1 MAVYNGTNANNFYG
15 GTAGNDTING
25 NDGNDTLY
33 GADGTDSITGGN
45 GNDFINGGGTGN
57 DTLDGGAGND
67 TVTGAS
73 GNNLILAGDGNDTV
87 IIYQG
92 AATISGGN
100 GNDLYVIQGASAN
113 IEDFQGH
120 DTVDA
125 SGATGNTFLD
135 LSLASASTVQG
146 KTVVFNP
153 GGTTYAPLDVQ
164 FLQDLTGSFGDDI
177 ANVRTLVPQIVDAL
191 QAVQGNIGFGLS
203 SFRDKPVSPFGSAGD
218 YVYNLDLGITNSEA
232 ALAAAY
238 NAATAGGGGDDPE
251 AQLEALLHLA
261 LTPGEV
267 GFRAGTARF
276 VVLFSD
282 NLFHIA
288 GDGASGGI
296 STPNDGDAVL
306 ENEDYPA
313 IAQLKAAL
321 EAANIIPI
329 FAVTSAVTASY
340 QSLVSQLGRGTTVE
354 LSSDSSNIVAA
365 ITAGITTVTST
376 VIEDGIGGVG
386 NDTLIGNAVAN
397 NLDGGDGNDVLTG
410 NAGYDTL
417 TGGNGIDTANYSG
430 ETAPVYVELDP
441 VYAGFQYGI
450 TYGDGTYDQLY
461 NIENANGGAGNDTL
475 RGNAGS
481 NVLNGN
487 AGDDNINGFAGNDTV
502 NGGAGNDFLNGGDGN
517 DWLDSSAGSDTA
529 IGGNGDD
536 TFSIHGA
543 AVVVEDFQGH
553 DKIDASLATGNSY
566 IDLTGANTSI
576 VQGQNV
582 TLNPGGTTYAPLD
595 VQFLQDLTGSF
606 SDDLTN
612 VRTLVPQIVDAL
624 QGVQPNVGFGLST
637 FRDKPVSPF
646 GVSGDYVYNLDLGIT
661 TSEAALTAAYNA
673 ATAGGGSDLPE
684 SQLEALMHLALTP
697 DDVGF
702 RVGTARFVVLF
713 TDAAFHVAGD
723 GAAGGITTP
732 NDGDAVLELED
743 YPEIAQLKAALE
755 AANIIPIFAATAG
768 IEPSYQSLVTA
779 LGRGTTVTLNSDSSN
794 IVAAITA
801 GITSVTQTI
810 IEDVTGGVG
819 NDTLIGNDVAN
830 TMLGLAGN
838 DSITA
843 GAGNDTLDG
852 GAGNDTLIGGTGNDV
867 YYVDSTSDVV
877 TEGAS
882 AGNDTVFSSA
892 NFTLGA
898 NLEVLTLTGAANITG
913 TGNGL
918 NNLITGNSGQ
928 NTLLG
933 GAGNDTID
941 GGLGADSI
949 DGGTG
954 NDSLVGGE
962 RWDTILGGDG
972 NDTIDGGLNNDQMYG
987 GIGNDTYYVDDTG
1000 DRVNEGAAAGIDTVI
1015 SSINF
1020 SLVIDTENLYLIGAA
1035 TTGTGN
1041 SLSNGIFG
1049 NSNNNT
1055 LSGANGNDTIY
1066 GGAGLDSISAG
1077 EGADFVYGE
1086 DGNDSITGDA
1096 GADSIEGGAGNDT
1109 ILGGERWDT
1118 IVGGAGD
1125 DSINGGTEN
1134 DQMYGGL
1141 GNDIFVVDNAGDRTY
1156 ENVGEGTDTTYSSID
1171 WSLMA
1176 NVEALILTGSA
1187 VTGTGNGLNNTITGT
1202 GGNNRLVGGGGN
1214 DTLTGGSGAD
1224 DFVFGAAAST
1234 GRDTITDF
1242 VHGVDHLVFKGSDY
1256 GFAAGH
1262 VLTGAQF
1269 TAGTT
1274 AVGASA
1280 QFIWDAATGNLY
1292 WDADGTGA
1300 GARIHF
1306 GILNTTAGL
1315 TAADFVF
1322 TA

>member
-1 MAVYNGTNANNFYG
+1 MAVYNGTSANNFYG
-15 GTAGNDTING
+15 GTTGNDTING

-45 GNDFINGGGTGN
+45 GNDFLNGGGTGN

-67 TVTGAS
+67 TISGAS

-87 IIYQG
+87 ILYQG
-92 AATISGGN
+92 AATVSGGN
-100 GNDLYVIQGASAN
+100 GNDLYVIQGSSAN

-191 QAVQGNIGFGLS
+191 QAVQSNIGFGLS
-203 SFRDKPVSPFGSAGD
+203 SFRDKAVSPFGSTGD
-218 YVYNLDLGITNSEA
+218 YVYNLNLAITNSEA

-238 NAATAGGGGDDPE
+238 NAATAGGGNDTPE
-251 AQLEALLHLA
+251 SQLEALLHLA

-267 GFRAGTARF
+267 GFRSGTARF

-282 NLFHIA
+282 APFHVA
-288 GDGASGGI
+288 GDGAAGGI

-329 FAVTSAVTASY
+329 FAVTSDVTSSY
-340 QSLVSQLGRGTTVE
+340 ADLVAQLGRGTTVT

-376 VIEDGIGGVG
+376 VIEDAIGGVG
-386 NDTLIGNAVAN
+386 NDTLIGNAAAN
-397 NLDGGDGNDVLTG
+397 DLDGGDGNDILTG
-410 NAGYDTL
+410 HGGYDTL

-441 VYAGFQYGI
+441 AYAGFQYGI

-461 NIENANGGAGNDTL
+461 SIENANGGAGNDTL

-487 AGDDNINGFAGNDTV
+487 AGNDGIYGFGGNDTV
-502 NGGAGNDFLNGGDGN
+502 NGGAGNDLIDGGDGN

-529 IGGNGDD
+529 IGGNGND

-553 DKIDASLATGNSY
+553 DEIDASLATGNSY
-566 IDLTGANTSI
+566 IDLTGKTTSI

-582 TLNPGGTTYAPLD
+582 TLNPGGTTYSPLD

-606 SDDLTN
+606 SDDITN

-624 QGVQPNVGFGLST
+624 QAIQSNVGFGLSS
-637 FRDKPVSPF
+637 FADKAVSPF
-646 GVSGDYVYNLDLGIT
+646 GATGDYVYNLDLGIT
-661 TSEAALTAAYNA
+661 TNETNLVNAYNA
-673 ATAGGGSDLPE
+673 VTIKNGGDLPE

-697 DDVGF
+697 GEVGF

-755 AANIIPIFAATAG
+755 AANIIPIFAATSG
-768 IEPSYQSLVTA
+768 IEASYQTLVTA

-801 GITSVTQTI
+801 GITTVTSTV

-819 NDTLIGNDVAN
+819 NDTLIGNSVDN
-830 TMLGLAGN
+830 NIIGNAGN
-838 DSITA
+838 DSLTGA
-843 GAGNDTLDG
+843 AGNDTLDG
-852 GAGNDTLIGGTGNDV
+852 GTGADSMVGGTGNDI
-867 YYVDSTSDVV
+867 YYVDNTGDRV
-877 TEGAS
+877 TENVS
-882 AGNDTVFSSA
+882 EGNDTVFASVDFALSA
-892 NFTLGA
+892 NV
-898 NLEVLTLTGAANITG
+898 EVLTQTGAANIAG

-918 NNLITGNSGQ
+918 NNLITGNSGA

-933 GAGNDTID
+933 GGGNDTID
-941 GGLGADSI
+941 GGAGADSI

-954 NDSLVGGE
+954 NDYLAGGI
-962 RWDTILGGDG
+962 RWDTLIGGDG
-972 NDTIDGGLNNDQMYG
+972 NDTLDGGVDNDQMYG
-987 GIGNDTYYVDDTG
+987 NLGNDVFYVDHLG
-1000 DRVNEGAAAGIDTVI
+1000 DRTYENLNEGIDTII
-1015 SSINF
+1015 SSIDF
-1020 SLVIDTENLYLIGAA
+1020 ALVVNTENLYLVGAA
-1035 TTGTGN
+1035 LTGAGN
-1041 SLSNGIFG
+1041 SLSNAIFG
-1049 NSNNNT
+1049 NGLNNT
-1055 LSGANGNDTIY
+1055 LSGALGNDSIY
-1066 GGAGLDSISAG
+1066 GGAGLDSITAG
-1077 EGADFVYGE
+1077 EGADSVFGE
-1086 DGNDSITGDA
+1086 DGNDSIAGDA
-1096 GADSIEGGAGNDT
+1096 GADTIDGGAGNDT
-1109 ILGGERWDT
+1109 ILGGERWDS
-1118 IVGGAGD
+1118 IFGGAGD
-1125 DSINGGTEN
+1125 DSIDGGTEN

-1156 ENVGEGTDTTYSSID
+1156 ENVGEGADTTYSSID
-1171 WSLMA
+1171 WALMA
-1176 NVEALILTGSA
+1176 NVENLILTGSA
-1187 VTGTGNGLNNTITGT
+1187 VSGTGNGLANVITGNGAANKLT
-1202 GGNNRLVGGGGN
+1202 GNSGN
-1214 DTLTGGSGAD
+1214 DTLTGGAGAD
-1224 DFVFGAAAST
+1224 QFIFNAAAAN
-1234 GRDTITDF
+1234 GRDSIQDF
-1242 VHGVDHLVFKGSDY
+1242 VHNVDKLVFKGTDY
-1256 GFAAGH
+1256 GFSAGH
-1262 VLTGAQF
+1262 VLTAAQF
-1269 TAGTT
+1269 TVGAA
-1274 AVGASA
+1274 AVGAAA
-1280 QFIWDAATGNLY
+1280 QFIWDAGTDSLY
-1292 WDADGTGA
+1292 WDSDGTGA
-1300 GARIHF
+1300 AARVQLAIF
-1306 GILNTTAGL
+1306 DPTATL
-1315 TAADFVF
+1315 TASDLIFI
-1322 TA
+1322 